1 MHKTQHKN
9 MIFKHC
15 ANAIIEH
22 PGLSGFLSSIFTGS
36 VYLINIPQ
44 TTEALELIGAVI
56 KDVGLLAGSTVAVAS
71 FFSYAKQHWFKPKD
85 KKDGNNSNRS

>member
-1 MHKTQHKN
+1 

-22 PGLSGFLSSIFTGS
+22 PGVSGFLSSIFTGS
-36 VYLINIPQ
+36 IYLINIPQ
-44 TTEALELIGAVI
+44 TTEALELVGAVI

-71 FFSYAKQHWFKPKD
+71 FFSYAKQHWVKSKD
-85 KKDGNNSNRS
+85 KDGNNSNRS

>member
-1 MHKTQHKN
+1 

-22 PGLSGFLSSIFTGS
+22 PGVSGFLSSIFTGS
-36 VYLINIPQ
+36 IYLINIPQ
-44 TTEALELIGAVI
+44 TTEALELVGAVI

-71 FFSYAKQHWFKPKD
+71 FFSYAKQHWFKSKD
-85 KKDGNNSNRS
+85 KDGNNSNRS